1 LANGF
6 NVSINALSETL
17 NLEPVTFNYPM
28 PAKEIALS
36 VVRRLR
42 AAGYESYLA
51 GGCVRDMLLNKEP
64 QDYDITTGAKPAEIA
79 KIFPD
84 TIPVGAQFGVI
95 LVVVDGT
102 PFEVASFRHDGPYL
116 DGRHPIQ
123 VRYGSLREDVLRR
136 DFTINGMVYDPAD
149 DSVIDLVNGRQDL
162 EAGIIRAIG
171 EPRARF
177 EEDRLRMIRA
187 VRFAASLDFNIERK
201 TLAAIGELAATV
213 TLVSWERIGDEIT
226 RILTEG
232 GARRGF
238 ELLDETGL
246 LEAALPEI
254 AAMKGVEQ
262 SPDYHPEGDV
272 FTHTLLLL
280 GQLKAP
286 TETLA
291 YGCLL
296 HDVAKP
302 VCMRREGERITFYG
316 HMERGAEMAEA
327 ILQRLKRSRDT
338 WERVSYLVRS
348 HLRHTQAPNMRLSTL
363 KRFLGEDGIDE
374 LLELTRIDALAANG
388 DLTHYNFC
396 KAKLA
401 ELEEEDIH
409 PEPLVRG
416 RDLIELGLTPG
427 PVFGQ
432 ILAQVEEA
440 QLGGELRG
448 RQEAIEWV
456 KKNFANRG

>member
-1 LANGF
+1 M
-6 NVSINALSETL
+6 S
-17 NLEPVTFNYPM
+17 
-28 PAKEIALS
+28 AKEIALS
-36 VVRRLR
+36 IVRRLR

-64 QDYDITTGAKPAEIA
+64 QDYDITTGAKPGEIA

-116 DGRHPIQ
+116 DGRHPSH

-136 DFTINGMVYDPAD
+136 DFTINGMVYDPVD

-187 VRFAASLDFNIERK
+187 VRFAASLDFDVEGK

-246 LEAALPEI
+246 LEAVLPEI

-272 FTHTLLLL
+272 FAHTLLLL

-302 VCMRREGERITFYG
+302 VCMRREGEHITFYG

-348 HLRHTQAPNMRLSTL
+348 HLRHTQAPHMRLSTL
-363 KRFLGEDGIDE
+363 KRFLGEDAIDE

-416 RDLIELGLTPG
+416 RDLIALGLTPG